1 MHCAAGVATGGPAW
15 PDGRVARSLR
25 ERSPTERRSVS
36 AIAAG
41 SPAISYS
48 ISPFA
53 ITVAPAVSSPA
64 STTEI
69 IGALLTGDS
78 FLTVAGT
85 GTRAGRET
93 TSNAVSAR
101 AVATWDAPVGK
112 RIRSR

>member
-36 AIAAG
+36 AIAGG

-48 ISPFA
+48 IRPLRDHGGA
-53 ITVAPAVSSPA
+53 GVASPA

-85 GTRAGRET
+85 GTRAGRVT

-101 AVATWDAPVGK
+101 AL
-112 RIRSR
+112 S